1 MRLIPVF
8 FSCTRKA
15 LGNHTNF
22 DKKSMLFSVSCE
34 RHLPN
39 VFFFFFLET
48 GSEEED
54 EEEA

>member
-1 MRLIPVF
+1 
-8 FSCTRKA
+8 
-15 LGNHTNF
+15 
-22 DKKSMLFSVSCE
+22 MLFSVSCE

>member
-15 LGNHTNF
+15 LGHTNF
-22 DKKSMLFSVSCE
+22 DLKKSKLFSLSCV

-39 VFFFFFLET
+39 VFFFLET